1 MPKRLVNE
9 IRLSELGNYQL
20 WEEDAQ
26 GLPRSRHDLE
36 PNSQAYFQW
45 LATLPSL
52 RFVGKE
58 GHFTARRE
66 QRQRGNNYWF
76 AYRRQGKQ
84 FCQYLGTT
92 DKLTL
97 THLESTA
104 KLLTELCSSQP
115 MKTTTRKKPMAR
127 AVLLSRIA
135 EKEKIIAERD
145 QTIADLQSRLS
156 EQEQKLDD
164 LAYEYKKRTGK
175 CINRNDIVRH
185 LIDHCIIEELH
196 NLE

>member
-36 PNSQAYFQW
+36 PDSEAYFQW
-45 LATLPSL
+45 LATLSSF
-52 RFVGKE
+52 RFVGRE
-58 GHFTARRE
+58 GHFTARKER
-66 QRQRGNNYWF
+66 RQRGSDYWF

-115 MKTTTRKKPMAR
+115 TNKTTRKKPIAR

-145 QTIADLQSRLS
+145 QTIAELQSRLS
-156 EQEQKLDD
+156 EQGQMIKNLQKQIGDS
-164 LAYEYKKRTGK
+164 
-175 CINRNDIVRH
+175 
-185 LIDHCIIEELH
+185 
-196 NLE
+196 